1 MAARAILAIT
11 LLLMLV
17 AGSITWPAAASGPL
31 CTLACCA
38 GKAPHAAGSCMQGSC
53 QSGVAAHHPAHQ
65 RSSHAQ
71 HHHEH
76 QPAEESDPSSALPG
90 AIASV
95 GGSEI
100 DDVPTIDATSYDAS
114 AGHGWQ
120 TETAEGAADRSSA
133 PGMSATFLS
142 KPCEADCGACAPG
155 FGASK
160 RPRSAATLEGA
171 SHAKPLSPI
180 NSLVGTR
187 SVTHIRSALGRQS
200 IPRGPPFLFTC

>member
-1 MAARAILAIT
+1 MAARALLAVT
-11 LLLMLV
+11 LLLLLV

-38 GKAPHAAGSCMQGSC
+38 GKTPHAAGSCMQGSC
-53 QSGVAAHHPAHQ
+53 QSGITAHHRA
-65 RSSHAQ
+65 SHAQ
-71 HHHEH
+71 HHHE
-76 QPAEESDPSSALPG
+76 QQLADESDPSSALPG

-95 GGSEI
+95 GGSEM

-114 AGHGWQ
+114 ANDGRQ
-120 TETAEGAADRSSA
+120 TERAEGPADRSSA
-133 PGMSATFLS
+133 PRISATFLS
-142 KPCEADCGACAPG
+142 RPCEADCSACAPG

-160 RPRSAATLEGA
+160 RPRSAAALAGA
-171 SHAKPLSPI
+171 SHAKPLARI
-180 NSLVGTR
+180 NSLAGTR